1 MLDHHP
7 FLAVANEA
15 RFMLRIAENGTREI
29 DLPLTSELI
38 EWVRS
43 HHRFPKLE
51 LSEMAVSKAAE
62 NSRTYREFVSALY
75 EEYGKVHNKAL
86 TGEKTPRYV
95 RYLPVLHAVFPWVR
109 TIHLIRDGR
118 DVALSTLQW
127 ARNGNKG
134 PGRFQLWRKA
144 PLAACALW
152 WRWQVSSGR
161 LDGGD
166 LGSEVYH
173 EVRYENLVS
182 RPEETLRDITEFLEL
197 PFAPEML
204 AYHEGKVR
212 YNTGLSTKKAWLP
225 PLPGLRDW
233 RTQMSER
240 DVELFEEIAGDLLS
254 TLGYER
260 AFKTISPEIAKVG
273 EQYRN
278 WWETEMAVGAGF

>member
-7 FLAVANEA
+7 SLAVANEA
-15 RFMLRIAENGTREI
+15 RFMLRIAEDRTSEI
-29 DLPLTSELI
+29 DLPLTPELI
-38 EWVRS
+38 EWVIS
-43 HHRFPKLE
+43 HHRFPKLG
-51 LSEMAVSKAAE
+51 LSEMAVCNAAE
-62 NSRTYREFVSALY
+62 NSRTYREFASALY
-75 EEYGKVHNKAL
+75 EEYGKLNNKML

-95 RYLPVLHAVFPWVR
+95 RYLPILHSVFPWVR

-173 EVRYENLVS
+173 EVRYENLVNQ
-182 RPEETLRDITEFLEL
+182 PEATLRDITEFLKL

-204 AYHEGKVR
+204 AYHEAKVR
-212 YNTGLSTKKAWLP
+212 YDTGLSTKKAWLP
-225 PLPGLRDW
+225 PMPGLRDW

-254 TLGYER
+254 ILGYER
-260 AFKTISPEIAKVG
+260 AFKTISSEIAKVG
-273 EQYRN
+273 EQCRN
-278 WWETEMAVGAGF
+278 WWETEMAVGSGF